1 VTAIH
6 PIADIFPPMSADEY
20 AALVQDIRER
30 GLLESVWL
38 YEGQVLDGRHRSRA
52 CQELGIEPETREYE
66 GDDPLGFVV
75 SLNLKRRHL
84 SESQRAMVASRIA
97 NLKDGQTARS
107 ANWRTSEPAVS
118 QPDAARML
126 NVSERSVQRA
136 EKIERDA
143 IPEVTKAVERG
154 EVSLHAAVQ
163 IAEFPEEVQEE
174 IIEEVQQGAKAP
186 EVIKKHVHVAQN
198 SGENEWYTP
207 ARIIELARE
216 VMGAIDTDP
225 ASSAIANETVGA
237 ATFFTATDNGL
248 EQTWSGNVWMNPPY
262 SQPLIAQFSDAVARK
277 FQEGEIE
284 QACVLVNNA
293 TETSWFHTLASC
305 ASAVCFPRSRIR
317 FVDPE
322 GKPSGAPLQGQ
333 AILYMGKHRDKFC
346 DAFASLGLI
355 WVAR

>member
-1 VTAIH
+1 MTAIH

-20 AALVQDIRER
+20 ADLVQDIRER
-30 GLLESVWL
+30 GLLEPVWL
-38 YEGQVLDGRHRSRA
+38 YDGQVLDGRHRSRA
-52 CQELGIEPETREYE
+52 CQELGIEPETREYT

-84 SESQRAMVASRIA
+84 SESQRAMVAARVA
-97 NLKDGQTARS
+97 NLENGQRASS
-107 ANWRTSEPAVS
+107 ANLHSSEPAIS
-118 QPDAARML
+118 LNRAGEML
-126 NVSERSVQRA
+126 NVSRRSVA
-136 EKIERDA
+136 TASKIEREA
-143 IPEVTKAVERG
+143 IPEVTQAVEQG
-154 EVSLHAAVQ
+154 HVSLHAASQ
-163 IAEFPEEVQEE
+163 IAEFPEDVQEE

-207 ARIIELARE
+207 AHIIELARE
-216 VMGAIDTDP
+216 VMGSIDTDP

-237 ATFFTATDNGL
+237 ATYFTAADDGL
-248 EQTWSGNVWMNPPY
+248 IQQWSGNVWMNPPY
-262 SQPLIAQFSDAVARK
+262 AQPLIAQFSEAVARK

-317 FVDPE
+317 FVDPG

-346 DAFASLGLI
+346 DAFDSLGLV
-355 WVAR
+355 WVSR